1 MLKDYLKRKKYLN
14 QKLAEGELL
23 LNSSDIIEEYVTLL
37 NALEVNNQKEIA
49 KSLKSIA
56 SMIKYEDDLM
66 DFLGNIIPN
75 CDAKV
80 TEELYYNRL
89 DFKIAYNYNLAT
101 GSKDLLVHS
110 FFVKTLKDLYEVI
123 LNDPSKEE
131 NPTYYNELLKEYKR
145 FVIEYM
151 MSNPEFEKNMIKNNL
166 DITKISC
173 EVSEI
178 DSKLALAI
186 ISKHSIKVWKN
197 YEFAGKVVFNLMK
210 SFNQK
215 LFENV
220 YPYLS
225 DETKATLENGNSYG
239 RK

>member
-1 MLKDYLKRKKYLN
+1 MLNGKERKYLK

-37 NALEVNNQKEIA
+37 NALEVNNQKEFA

-75 CDAKV
+75 CDTKANGD
-80 TEELYYNRL
+80 ELYYNRL
-89 DFKIAYNYNLAT
+89 DFKIMYNYKSTT

-110 FFVKTLKDLYEVI
+110 FIIKTLKDLHEMI
-123 LNDPSKEE
+123 LNDPRKEE
-131 NPTYYNELLKEYKR
+131 NPIYYNNLLIEYKK
-145 FVIEYM
+145 FIIEYM
-151 MSNPEFEKNMIKNNL
+151 MYNPEFERIMIKNNL
-166 DITKISC
+166 DITKAFY
-173 EVSEI
+173 ELPQI
-178 DSKLALAI
+178 DSEFAKFI
-186 ISKHSIKVWKN
+186 ISKYTVDVSK
-197 YEFAGKVVFNLMK
+197 YEFAVKTFLELIDA
-210 SFNQK
+210 FNQK

-225 DETKATLENGNSYG
+225 DEIKATLENGSSYD
-239 RK
+239 R

>member
-1 MLKDYLKRKKYLN
+1 MLNGKQRKYLK

-37 NALEVNNQKEIA
+37 NAIEVNNQKEIS

-75 CDAKV
+75 CDTKANGD
-80 TEELYYNRL
+80 ELYYNRL
-89 DFKIAYNYNLAT
+89 DFKIMYNYKSTT

-110 FFVKTLKDLYEVI
+110 FIIKTLKDLYEMI
-123 LNDPSKEE
+123 LNDPRKEE
-131 NPTYYNELLKEYKR
+131 NPIYYNNLLIEYKK
-145 FVIEYM
+145 FIIEYM
-151 MSNPEFEKNMIKNNL
+151 MYNPEFERIMIKNNL
-166 DITKISC
+166 DITKAFY
-173 EVSEI
+173 ELPQI
-178 DSKLALAI
+178 DSEFAKFI
-186 ISKHSIKVWKN
+186 ISKYTVDVSK
-197 YEFAGKVVFNLMK
+197 YEFAVKTFLELIDA
-210 SFNQK
+210 FNQK

-225 DETKATLENGNSYG
+225 DEIKTSFENGNSYG
-239 RK
+239 R

>member
-1 MLKDYLKRKKYLN
+1 MLNGKERKYLK

-56 SMIKYEDDLM
+56 SMIKYEDNLM

-75 CDAKV
+75 CDTKANGD
-80 TEELYYNRL
+80 ELYYNRL
-89 DFKIAYNYNLAT
+89 DFKIMYNYKSTT

-110 FFVKTLKDLYEVI
+110 FIIKTLKDLYEMI
-123 LNDPSKEE
+123 LNDPRKEE
-131 NPTYYNELLKEYKR
+131 NPIYYNNLLIEYKK
-145 FVIEYM
+145 FIIEYM
-151 MSNPEFEKNMIKNNL
+151 MYNPEFERIMIKNNL
-166 DITKISC
+166 DITKAFY
-173 EVSEI
+173 ELPQI
-178 DSKLALAI
+178 DSEFAKFI
-186 ISKHSIKVWKN
+186 ISKYTVDVSK
-197 YEFAGKVVFNLMK
+197 YEFAVKTFLELIDA
-210 SFNQK
+210 FNQK

-225 DETKATLENGNSYG
+225 DEIKPSFENGNSHG
-239 RK
+239 R

>member
-1 MLKDYLKRKKYLN
+1 MLDGKERKYLK

-23 LNSSDIIEEYVTLL
+23 LNSFDIIEEYVTLL

-75 CDAKV
+75 CDTKANGD
-80 TEELYYNRL
+80 ELYYNRL
-89 DFKIAYNYNLAT
+89 DFKIMYNYKFTT

-110 FFVKTLKDLYEVI
+110 FIIKTLKDLYEMI
-123 LNDPSKEE
+123 LNDPRKEE
-131 NPTYYNELLKEYKR
+131 NPIYYNNLLIEYKK
-145 FVIEYM
+145 FIIEYM
-151 MSNPEFEKNMIKNNL
+151 MYNPEFERIMIKNNL
-166 DITKISC
+166 DITKAFY
-173 EVSEI
+173 ELPQI
-178 DSKLALAI
+178 DSEFAKFI
-186 ISKHSIKVWKN
+186 ISKYTVDVSI
-197 YEFAGKVVFNLMK
+197 YEFAVKTFLELIDA
-210 SFNQK
+210 FNQK

-225 DETKATLENGNSYG
+225 DEIKTSFENGNSHG
-239 RK
+239 R

>member
-1 MLKDYLKRKKYLN
+1 MLNGKERKYLK

-75 CDAKV
+75 CDTKANGD
-80 TEELYYNRL
+80 ELYYNRL
-89 DFKIAYNYNLAT
+89 DFKIMYNYNLAT
-101 GSKDLLVHS
+101 RSKDLLVHS
-110 FFVKTLKDLYEVI
+110 FIIKTLKDLYEMI
-123 LNDPSKEE
+123 LNDPRKEE
-131 NPTYYNELLKEYKR
+131 NPIYYNNLLIEYKK
-145 FVIEYM
+145 FIIEYM
-151 MSNPEFEKNMIKNNL
+151 MYNPEFERIMIKNNL
-166 DITKISC
+166 DITKAFY
-173 EVSEI
+173 ELPQI
-178 DSKLALAI
+178 DSEFAKFI
-186 ISKHSIKVWKN
+186 ISKYTVDVSK
-197 YEFAGKVVFNLMK
+197 YEFAVKTFLELIDA
-210 SFNQK
+210 FNQK

-225 DETKATLENGNSYG
+225 DEIKTSFENGNSHG
-239 RK
+239 R

>member
-1 MLKDYLKRKKYLN
+1 MLNGKERKYLK

-56 SMIKYEDDLM
+56 SMIKYEDNLM

-75 CDAKV
+75 CDVKANCD
-80 TEELYYNRL
+80 ELYYNRL
-89 DFKIAYNYNLAT
+89 DFKIMYNYNLAT

-110 FFVKTLKDLYEVI
+110 FIIKTLKDLYEMI
-123 LNDPSKEE
+123 LNDPRKEE
-131 NPTYYNELLKEYKR
+131 NPIYYNNLLKEYKK
-145 FVIEYM
+145 FIIEYM
-151 MSNPEFEKNMIKNNL
+151 MYNPEFERIMIKNNL
-166 DITKISC
+166 DITKAFY
-173 EVSEI
+173 ELPEI
-178 DSKLALAI
+178 DSEFAKFI
-186 ISKHSIKVWKN
+186 ISKYTVDVSK
-197 YEFAGKVVFNLMK
+197 YEFAVKTVLELIDA
-210 SFNQK
+210 FNQK

-225 DETKATLENGNSYG
+225 DEIKTSFENGNFHV
-239 RK
+239 R

>member
-1 MLKDYLKRKKYLN
+1 MLNGKERKYLK

-75 CDAKV
+75 CDTKANGD
-80 TEELYYNRL
+80 ELYYNRL
-89 DFKIAYNYNLAT
+89 DFKIMYNYKSTT

-110 FFVKTLKDLYEVI
+110 FIIKTLKDLHEMI
-123 LNDPSKEE
+123 LNDPRKEE
-131 NPTYYNELLKEYKR
+131 NPIYYNNLLIEYKK
-145 FVIEYM
+145 FIIEYM
-151 MSNPEFEKNMIKNNL
+151 MYNPEFERIMIKNNL
-166 DITKISC
+166 DITKAFY
-173 EVSEI
+173 ELPQI
-178 DSKLALAI
+178 DSEFAKFI
-186 ISKHSIKVWKN
+186 ISKYTVDVSK
-197 YEFAGKVVFNLMK
+197 YEFAVKTFLELIDA
-210 SFNQK
+210 FNQK

-225 DETKATLENGNSYG
+225 DEIKATLENGNSHG
-239 RK
+239 R

>member
-1 MLKDYLKRKKYLN
+1 MLNGKERKYLK

-37 NALEVNNQKEIA
+37 NAIEVNNQKEIS

-75 CDAKV
+75 CDTKANGD
-80 TEELYYNRL
+80 ELYYNRL
-89 DFKIAYNYNLAT
+89 DFKIMYNYKSTT

-110 FFVKTLKDLYEVI
+110 FIIKTLKDLYEMI
-123 LNDPSKEE
+123 LNDPRKEE
-131 NPTYYNELLKEYKR
+131 NPIYYNNLLIEYKK
-145 FVIEYM
+145 FIIEYM
-151 MSNPEFEKNMIKNNL
+151 MYNPEFERIMIKNNL
-166 DITKISC
+166 DITKAFY
-173 EVSEI
+173 ELPQI
-178 DSKLALAI
+178 DSEFAKFI
-186 ISKHSIKVWKN
+186 ISKYTVDVSK
-197 YEFAGKVVFNLMK
+197 YEFAVKTFLELIDA
-210 SFNQK
+210 FNQK

-225 DETKATLENGNSYG
+225 DEIKTSFENGNSYG
-239 RK
+239 R

>member
-1 MLKDYLKRKKYLN
+1 MLNGKERKYLK

-75 CDAKV
+75 CDVKANGD
-80 TEELYYNRL
+80 ELYYNRL
-89 DFKIAYNYNLAT
+89 DFKIAYNYKSTT

-110 FFVKTLKDLYEVI
+110 FIIKTLKDLYEMI
-123 LNDPSKEE
+123 LNDPRKEE
-131 NPTYYNELLKEYKR
+131 NPIYYNNLLIEYKK
-145 FVIEYM
+145 FIIEYM
-151 MSNPEFEKNMIKNNL
+151 MYNPEFERIMIKNNL
-166 DITKISC
+166 DITKAFY
-173 EVSEI
+173 ELPQI
-178 DSKLALAI
+178 DSEFAKFI
-186 ISKHSIKVWKN
+186 ISKYTVDVSK
-197 YEFAGKVVFNLMK
+197 YEFAVKTFLELIDA
-210 SFNQK
+210 FNQK

-225 DETKATLENGNSYG
+225 DEIKTSFENGNSYG
-239 RK
+239 R

>member
-1 MLKDYLKRKKYLN
+1 MLNGKERKYLK

-37 NALEVNNQKEIA
+37 NALEVNNQKEIT

-75 CDAKV
+75 CDTKANGD
-80 TEELYYNRL
+80 ELYYNRL
-89 DFKIAYNYNLAT
+89 DFKIMYNYKSTT

-110 FFVKTLKDLYEVI
+110 FIIKTLKDLYEMI
-123 LNDPSKEE
+123 LNDPRKEE
-131 NPTYYNELLKEYKR
+131 NPIYYNNLLIEYKK
-145 FVIEYM
+145 FIIEYM
-151 MSNPEFEKNMIKNNL
+151 MYNPEFERIMIKNNL
-166 DITKISC
+166 DITKAFY
-173 EVSEI
+173 ELPQI
-178 DSKLALAI
+178 DSEFAKFI
-186 ISKHSIKVWKN
+186 ISKYTVDVSK
-197 YEFAGKVVFNLMK
+197 YEFAVKTFLELIDA
-210 SFNQK
+210 FNQK

-225 DETKATLENGNSYG
+225 DEIKTSFENGNSHG
-239 RK
+239 R

>member
-1 MLKDYLKRKKYLN
+1 MLNGKERKYLK

-75 CDAKV
+75 CDTKANGD
-80 TEELYYNRL
+80 ELYYNRL
-89 DFKIAYNYNLAT
+89 DFKIMYNYNLAT

-110 FFVKTLKDLYEVI
+110 FIIKTLKDLYEMI
-123 LNDPSKEE
+123 LNDPRKEE
-131 NPTYYNELLKEYKR
+131 NPIYYNNLLIEYKK
-145 FVIEYM
+145 FIIEYM
-151 MSNPEFEKNMIKNNL
+151 MYNPEFERIMIKNNL
-166 DITKISC
+166 DITKAFY
-173 EVSEI
+173 ELPQI
-178 DSKLALAI
+178 DSEFAKFI
-186 ISKHSIKVWKN
+186 ISKYTVDVSK
-197 YEFAGKVVFNLMK
+197 YEFAVKTFLELIDA
-210 SFNQK
+210 FNQK

-225 DETKATLENGNSYG
+225 DEIKTSFENGNSHG
-239 RK
+239 R

>member
-1 MLKDYLKRKKYLN
+1 MLNGKERKYLK
-14 QKLAEGELL
+14 QKLAENELL

-75 CDAKV
+75 CDAKANDD
-80 TEELYYNRL
+80 ELYYNRL
-89 DFKIAYNYNLAT
+89 DFKIAYNYKSIT

-110 FFVKTLKDLYEVI
+110 FIIKTLKDLYEMI
-123 LNDPSKEE
+123 LNDPRKEE
-131 NPTYYNELLKEYKR
+131 NPIYYNNLLIEYKK
-145 FVIEYM
+145 FIIEYM
-151 MSNPEFEKNMIKNNL
+151 MYNPEFERIMIKNNL
-166 DITKISC
+166 DITKAFY
-173 EVSEI
+173 ELPQI
-178 DSKLALAI
+178 DSEFAKFI
-186 ISKHSIKVWKN
+186 ISKYTVDVSK
-197 YEFAGKVVFNLMK
+197 YEFAVKTFLELIDA
-210 SFNQK
+210 FNQK

-225 DETKATLENGNSYG
+225 DEIKTSFENGNFHG
-239 RK
+239 R

>member
-1 MLKDYLKRKKYLN
+1 MLNGKERKYLK

-37 NALEVNNQKEIA
+37 NAIEVNNQKEIS

-75 CDAKV
+75 CDTKANGD
-80 TEELYYNRL
+80 ELYYNRL
-89 DFKIAYNYNLAT
+89 DFKIMYNYKSTT

-110 FFVKTLKDLYEVI
+110 FIIKTLKDLYEMI
-123 LNDPSKEE
+123 LNDPRKEE
-131 NPTYYNELLKEYKR
+131 NPIYYNNLLIEYKK
-145 FVIEYM
+145 FIIEYM
-151 MSNPEFEKNMIKNNL
+151 MYNPEFERIMIKNNL
-166 DITKISC
+166 DITKAFY
-173 EVSEI
+173 ELPQI
-178 DSKLALAI
+178 DSEFAKFI
-186 ISKHSIKVWKN
+186 ISKYTVDVSK
-197 YEFAGKVVFNLMK
+197 YEFAVKTFLELINA
-210 SFNQK
+210 FNQK

-225 DETKATLENGNSYG
+225 DEIKTSFENGNSHG
-239 RK
+239 R

>member
-1 MLKDYLKRKKYLN
+1 MLNGKERKYLK

-75 CDAKV
+75 CDTKANGD
-80 TEELYYNRL
+80 ELYYNRL
-89 DFKIAYNYNLAT
+89 DFKIMYNYKSTT

-110 FFVKTLKDLYEVI
+110 FIIKTLKDLHEMI
-123 LNDPSKEE
+123 LNDPRKEE
-131 NPTYYNELLKEYKR
+131 NPIYYNNLLIEYKK
-145 FVIEYM
+145 FIIEYM
-151 MSNPEFEKNMIKNNL
+151 MYNPEFERIMIKNNL
-166 DITKISC
+166 DITKAFY
-173 EVSEI
+173 ELPQI
-178 DSKLALAI
+178 DSEFAKFI
-186 ISKHSIKVWKN
+186 ISKYTVDVSK
-197 YEFAGKVVFNLMK
+197 YEFAVKTFLELIDA
-210 SFNQK
+210 FNQK

-225 DETKATLENGNSYG
+225 DEIKTSFENGNSNG
-239 RK
+239 R

>member
-1 MLKDYLKRKKYLN
+1 MLNGKERKYLK

-75 CDAKV
+75 RDTKANDD
-80 TEELYYNRL
+80 ELYYNRL
-89 DFKIAYNYNLAT
+89 DFKIMYNYKFTT

-110 FFVKTLKDLYEVI
+110 FIIKTLKDLYEMI
-123 LNDPSKEE
+123 LNDPRKEE
-131 NPTYYNELLKEYKR
+131 NPIYYNNLLIEYKK
-145 FVIEYM
+145 FIIEYM
-151 MSNPEFEKNMIKNNL
+151 MYNPEFERIMIKNNL
-166 DITKISC
+166 DITKAFY
-173 EVSEI
+173 ELPQI
-178 DSKLALAI
+178 DSEFAKFI
-186 ISKHSIKVWKN
+186 ISKYTVDVSK
-197 YEFAGKVVFNLMK
+197 YEFAVKTFLELIDA
-210 SFNQK
+210 FNQK

-225 DETKATLENGNSYG
+225 DEIKTSFENGNSHG
-239 RK
+239 R

>member
-1 MLKDYLKRKKYLN
+1 MLNGKERKYLK

-66 DFLGNIIPN
+66 GFLGNIIPN
-75 CDAKV
+75 CDTKANGD
-80 TEELYYNRL
+80 ELYYNRL
-89 DFKIAYNYNLAT
+89 DFKIMYNYKFTT

-110 FFVKTLKDLYEVI
+110 FIIKTLKDLYEMI
-123 LNDPSKEE
+123 LNDPRKEE
-131 NPTYYNELLKEYKR
+131 NPIYYNNLLIEYKK
-145 FVIEYM
+145 FIIEYM
-151 MSNPEFEKNMIKNNL
+151 MYNPEFERIMIKNNL
-166 DITKISC
+166 DITKAFY
-173 EVSEI
+173 ELPQI
-178 DSKLALAI
+178 DSEFAKFI
-186 ISKHSIKVWKN
+186 ISKYTVDVSK
-197 YEFAGKVVFNLMK
+197 YEFAVKTFLELIDA
-210 SFNQK
+210 FNQK

-225 DETKATLENGNSYG
+225 DEIKTSFENGNSHG
-239 RK
+239 R

>member
-1 MLKDYLKRKKYLN
+1 M
-14 QKLAEGELL
+14 
-23 LNSSDIIEEYVTLL
+23 
-37 NALEVNNQKEIA
+37 
-49 KSLKSIA
+49 
-56 SMIKYEDDLM
+56 
-66 DFLGNIIPN
+66 
-75 CDAKV
+75 
-80 TEELYYNRL
+80 
-89 DFKIAYNYNLAT
+89 
-101 GSKDLLVHS
+101 LVHS

-123 LNDPSKEE
+123 LNDQSKEE

-151 MSNPEFEKNMIKNNL
+151 MCNPEFEKNMIKNNL

-173 EVSEI
+173 EVPEI
-178 DSKLALAI
+178 DSKLALSI

-197 YEFAGKVVFNLMK
+197 YDYSGKVVFNLMK

-225 DETKATLENGNSYG
+225 DETKATLENGNSHG
-239 RK
+239 R

>member
-1 MLKDYLKRKKYLN
+1 MLNGKERKYLK

-49 KSLKSIA
+49 

-75 CDAKV
+75 CDTKANGD
-80 TEELYYNRL
+80 ELYYNRL
-89 DFKIAYNYNLAT
+89 DFKIMYNYNLAT

-110 FFVKTLKDLYEVI
+110 FIIKTLKDLYEMI
-123 LNDPSKEE
+123 LNDPRKEE
-131 NPTYYNELLKEYKR
+131 NPIYYNNLLIEYKK
-145 FVIEYM
+145 FIIEYM
-151 MSNPEFEKNMIKNNL
+151 MYNPEFERIMIKNNL
-166 DITKISC
+166 DITKAFY
-173 EVSEI
+173 ELPQI
-178 DSKLALAI
+178 DSEFAKFI
-186 ISKHSIKVWKN
+186 ISKYTVDVSK
-197 YEFAGKVVFNLMK
+197 YEFAVKTFLELIDA
-210 SFNQK
+210 FNQK

-225 DETKATLENGNSYG
+225 DEIKTSFENGNSHG
-239 RK
+239 R